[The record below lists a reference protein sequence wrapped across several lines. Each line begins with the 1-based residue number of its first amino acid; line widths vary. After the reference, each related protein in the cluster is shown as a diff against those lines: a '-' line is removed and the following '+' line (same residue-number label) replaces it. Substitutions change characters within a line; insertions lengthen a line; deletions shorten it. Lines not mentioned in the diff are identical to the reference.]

1 MPGRVPPHRVEQ
13 MAWQRR
19 TVRHDSKS
27 AAPETCETKPRA
39 LGTIGQLP
47 CPAWFWR
54 NVTAV
59 NYELAPAWL
68 PWSAV
73 DPDLIAFD
81 WDDEEGSQ
89 VATVIASMVPPAS
102 AGWDERHRFT
112 TEVTALLA
120 ARYGRWACGW
130 HWAVGEGGGGGVV
143 TSWCCTSHSVG
154 EPAATAAKVVAS
166 LLEWRDWLEELAERF
181 ARMAPPAGADAEERS
196 WHLERAATRL
206 VTVVV
211 DRTGAECGWYGL
223 CRTVLT
229 WFLSST
235 GMGLE
240 TAKQAVDTAIGG
252 RFKSWT
258 EPSRTLVDS
267 VGEDLAVGLTGEQPY
282 RDR

>member
-1 MPGRVPPHRVEQ
+1 M
-13 MAWQRR
+13 
-19 TVRHDSKS
+19 
-27 AAPETCETKPRA
+27 TKPQA
-39 LGTIGQLP
+39 FGTIAQLS
-47 CPAWFWR
+47 CPARCWR
-54 NVTAV
+54 NATAV

-81 WDDEEGSQ
+81 WDDEESSQ
-89 VATVIASMVPPAS
+89 LATVIASMVPPLGS
-102 AGWDERHRFT
+102 EWEERHHFT

-143 TSWCCTSHSVG
+143 TSWCCDSHSVG
-154 EPAATAAKVVAS
+154 DSAATAAKVVAS

-181 ARMAPPAGADAEERS
+181 AQLAPPSGTDAEERS
-196 WHLERAATRL
+196 WHLERATTRL

-223 CRTVLT
+223 CRTVLS

-235 GMGLE
+235 GMGPE
-240 TAKQAVDTAIGG
+240 TAKDAVDAAIGG

-258 EPSRTLVDS
+258 APPRTLVDA

>member
-1 MPGRVPPHRVEQ
+1 M
-13 MAWQRR
+13 
-19 TVRHDSKS
+19 
-27 AAPETCETKPRA
+27 
-39 LGTIGQLP
+39 
-47 CPAWFWR
+47 
-54 NVTAV
+54 
-59 NYELAPAWL
+59 
-68 PWSAV
+68 
-73 DPDLIAFD
+73 
-81 WDDEEGSQ
+81 
-89 VATVIASMVPPAS
+89 
-102 AGWDERHRFT
+102 
-112 TEVTALLA
+112 
-120 ARYGRWACGW
+120 
-130 HWAVGEGGGGGVV
+130 
-143 TSWCCTSHSVG
+143 G

-181 ARMAPPAGADAEERS
+181 AQMAPPAGADADDRS
-196 WHLERAATRL
+196 WHLDRAATRL

-223 CRTVLT
+223 CHTVLT

>member
-1 MPGRVPPHRVEQ
+1 M
-13 MAWQRR
+13 
-19 TVRHDSKS
+19 
-27 AAPETCETKPRA
+27 TKPRVF
-39 LGTIGQLP
+39 GTIAQLS
-47 CPAWFWR
+47 CPARFRR
-54 NVTAV
+54 NATAV

-89 VATVIASMVPPAS
+89 VATVIASMVPPAG
-102 AGWDERHRFT
+102 AGWEERRRFT

-154 EPAATAAKVVAS
+154 ESAATAAKVVAS

-181 ARMAPPAGADAEERS
+181 AQLAPPAGVDAEDHS

-235 GMGLE
+235 GIGPE
-240 TAKQAVDTAIGG
+240 TAKDAVDAAIGG

-258 EPSRTLVDS
+258 APPRTLVDA

>member
-1 MPGRVPPHRVEQ
+1 M
-13 MAWQRR
+13 
-19 TVRHDSKS
+19 
-27 AAPETCETKPRA
+27 TKPQTF
-39 LGTIGQLP
+39 GTIAQLSRP
-47 CPAWFWR
+47 TRFWR
-54 NVTAV
+54 NATAID
-59 NYELAPAWL
+59 YELAPAWL

-73 DPDLIAFD
+73 DPDRIAFD
-81 WDDEEGSQ
+81 WDDEKGTQ
-89 VATVIASMVPPAS
+89 LAAVIASMIPPAG
-102 AGWDERHRFT
+102 AEWEEKHRFT

-120 ARYGRWACGW
+120 ARYGRWTCGW

-143 TSWCCTSHSVG
+143 TSWCCDSHSVG
-154 EPAATAAKVVAS
+154 EPDATAAKVVAS
-166 LLEWRDWLEELAERF
+166 LLEWRDWLEEMAERF
-181 ARMAPPAGADAEERS
+181 AQLAPPAGADAEERS
-196 WHLERAATRL
+196 WHLERATTRL

-235 GMGLE
+235 GMGPE
-240 TAKQAVDTAIGG
+240 AAKDAVDAAIGG

-258 EPSRTLVDS
+258 TPSQTLVDA

>member
-1 MPGRVPPHRVEQ
+1 MTE
-13 MAWQRR
+13 
-19 TVRHDSKS
+19 
-27 AAPETCETKPRA
+27 PRDFA
-39 LGTIGQLP
+39 NITQLLS
-47 CPAWFWR
+47 PARLWR
-54 NVTAV
+54 NTTAV

-73 DPDLIAFD
+73 DPDVIAFD
-81 WDDEEGSQ
+81 WDDEESCQ
-89 VATVIASMVPPAS
+89 ITTVIATMVPPVGT
-102 AGWDERHRFT
+102 GWEERHRFT

-143 TSWCCTSHSVG
+143 TSWCCDSHSVG
-154 EPAATAAKVVAS
+154 ESAATATRVIAS

-181 ARMAPPAGADAEERS
+181 AQLAPPDGADAEDRS

-211 DRTGAECGWYGL
+211 DRTGAESGWYGL

-235 GMGLE
+235 GMGPE
-240 TAKQAVDTAIGG
+240 TAKNAVDTAIGG
-252 RFKSWT
+252 RFESWAT
-258 EPSRTLVDS
+258 PSQTLVDA
-267 VGEDLAVGLTGEQPY
+267 VGTDLAVDLTGEAPY

>member
-1 MPGRVPPHRVEQ
+1 M
-13 MAWQRR
+13 
-19 TVRHDSKS
+19 
-27 AAPETCETKPRA
+27 TKPRA
-39 LGTIGQLP
+39 LGTVDQLSY
-47 CPAWFWR
+47 PARFRR
-54 NVTAV
+54 NATTI

-73 DPDLIAFD
+73 DPDLTSFV
-81 WDDEEGSQ
+81 WDEEEGTQ
-89 VATVIASMVPPAS
+89 IATVIASLVPLAD
-102 AGWDERHRFT
+102 AGWEEKHRFT
-112 TEVTALLA
+112 IEVTALLA

-143 TSWCCTSHSVG
+143 TSWCCVSHSVG
-154 EPAATAAKVVAS
+154 EPATTAAKVVAS

-181 ARMAPPAGADAEERS
+181 ARLAPPAGADAEDRS

-235 GMGLE
+235 GMGPE
-240 TAKQAVDTAIGG
+240 AAKEAVETAIGG

-258 EPSRTLVDS
+258 APSRSDTATPS
-267 VGEDLAVGLTGEQPY
+267 PSQAGNATH
-282 RDR
+282 

>member
-1 MPGRVPPHRVEQ
+1 MTR
-13 MAWQRR
+13 
-19 TVRHDSKS
+19 
-27 AAPETCETKPRA
+27 PRA
-39 LGTIGQLP
+39 FGTIARLS
-47 CPAWFWR
+47 CPARFWR
-54 NVTAV
+54 NVTDV
-59 NYELAPAWL
+59 NYELAPARL

-73 DPDLIAFD
+73 DPGLVAFD
-81 WDDEEGSQ
+81 RDDEEGSQ
-89 VATVIASMVPPAS
+89 VAAVIASMVPPAG
-102 AGWDERHRFT
+102 AEWDERYRFT

-120 ARYGRWACGW
+120 ARYDRWACGW

-143 TSWCCTSHSVG
+143 TSWCCTAHSVG

-181 ARMAPPAGADAEERS
+181 AQLAPPAGADAEERS

-240 TAKQAVDTAIGG
+240 AGQHAVDTAIGG

-267 VGEDLAVGLTGEQPY
+267 VGEDLAVGLTGERPY

>member
-1 MPGRVPPHRVEQ
+1 M
-13 MAWQRR
+13 
-19 TVRHDSKS
+19 
-27 AAPETCETKPRA
+27 TKPRA
-39 LGTIGQLP
+39 FGMIAQLS
-47 CPAWFWR
+47 CPARFWR
-54 NVTAV
+54 NTTAI
-59 NYELAPAWL
+59 NYDLAPAWL

-73 DPDLIAFD
+73 DPNRIAFA
-81 WDDEEGSQ
+81 WDEAEASEIT
-89 VATVIASMVPPAS
+89 TVIASMVPS
-102 AGWDERHRFT
+102 DGAGREERHRFT

-154 EPAATAAKVVAS
+154 GPAATAANVVAS
-166 LLEWRDWLEELAERF
+166 LLEWRDWLEELEERF
-181 ARMAPPAGADAEERS
+181 EQLAPPAGADAEERS

-229 WFLSST
+229 WFLSFT
-235 GMGLE
+235 GMGPE
-240 TAKQAVDTAIGG
+240 GAKNAVDTAIGG

-258 EPSRTLVDS
+258 VPSRTLIDA
-267 VGEDLAVGLTGEQPY
+267 VGEELAVDLTGVQPY
-282 RDR
+282 RDH

>member
-1 MPGRVPPHRVEQ
+1 MC
-13 MAWQRR
+13 
-19 TVRHDSKS
+19 DK
-27 AAPETCETKPRA
+27 AAS
-39 LGTIGQLP
+39 LGAIAQLS
-47 CPAWFWR
+47 CPTRFWR
-54 NVTAV
+54 NATAV

-89 VATVIASMVPPAS
+89 VATVIASMVPPAG
-102 AGWDERHRFT
+102 AGWEERHRFT
-112 TEVTALLA
+112 TEVTVLLA

-154 EPAATAAKVVAS
+154 ESAATAAKVVAS

-181 ARMAPPAGADAEERS
+181 AQLAPPAGADAEDHS

-235 GMGLE
+235 GMEPE
-240 TAKQAVDTAIGG
+240 TAKDAVDAAIGG

-258 EPSRTLVDS
+258 APSWTLVDA

-282 RDR
+282 RGR

>member
-1 MPGRVPPHRVEQ
+1 MTRLQ
-13 MAWQRR
+13 
-19 TVRHDSKS
+19 SF
-27 AAPETCETKPRA
+27 
-39 LGTIGQLP
+39 GTIAQLS
-47 CPAWFWR
+47 CPDRFWR
-54 NVTAV
+54 NTTAI
-59 NYELAPAWL
+59 NDELAPAWL

-73 DPDLIAFD
+73 DPDRIAFD
-81 WDDEEGSQ
+81 WDEQEASQ
-89 VATVIASMVPPAS
+89 IATVIASMVPPAD
-102 AGWDERHRFT
+102 AEWGERHRFT
-112 TEVTALLA
+112 TEVTTLLA

-154 EPAATAAKVVAS
+154 EPAATAANVVAS

-181 ARMAPPAGADAEERS
+181 EQLAPPAGADAEDRS

-211 DRTGAECGWYGL
+211 DRTDAECGWYGL

-235 GMGLE
+235 GVEPEG
-240 TAKQAVDTAIGG
+240 AKEAVDTAIGG

-258 EPSRTLVDS
+258 EPSRILVDA
-267 VGEDLAVGLTGEQPY
+267 VGEDLAVGLTGEQPH